1 MDRKKSRF
9 YFLLLLPLMLSI
21 GVQVKAISLAK
32 ADSLFANQRFSDA
45 RTLYSTAFFEEKKT
59 SQSALLKLA
68 FLEEGLQN
76 PVLTLFFLHQYY
88 LFNPDSRLKN
98 RIEDLASQNKF
109 SGFSID
115 EADYGYFLYR
125 VYGRWFELSLF
136 GISVLIFLFLVYRKF
151 RKVSLGYNPVFVIL
165 FLLPAAYLLNFHL
178 PYKRAILKSDK
189 IFLMSG
195 PSSGA
200 SVVDVLSKGHR
211 VEWIGSTDIWFEIKW
226 NEKKGWVKKS
236 DLLFF
241 M

>member
-1 MDRKKSRF
+1 MALALFWCDFSAQATS
-9 YFLLLLPLMLSI
+9 LS
-21 GVQVKAISLAK
+21 K

-45 RTLYSTAFFEEKKT
+45 KLIYSKAFFEENKT

-68 FLEEGLQN
+68 FMEEGLQN
-76 PVLTLFFLHQYY
+76 PVSTLFFLHQYY

-115 EADYGYFLYR
+115 EADYAYFLYR
-125 VYGRWFELSLF
+125 VYGRQFELGLF
-136 GISVLIFLFLVYRKF
+136 GISVLIFLFLVYRKIK
-151 RKVSLGYNPVFVIL
+151 KVSLGYNPVFVIL
-165 FLLPAAYLLNFHL
+165 FLLPSAYLFNFHL
-178 PYKRAILKSDK
+178 PYKRAILSGDK

-200 SVVDVLSKGHR
+200 SVVDVLGMGHR
-211 VEWIGSTDIWFEIKW
+211 VEWVGSTDIWYEIKW